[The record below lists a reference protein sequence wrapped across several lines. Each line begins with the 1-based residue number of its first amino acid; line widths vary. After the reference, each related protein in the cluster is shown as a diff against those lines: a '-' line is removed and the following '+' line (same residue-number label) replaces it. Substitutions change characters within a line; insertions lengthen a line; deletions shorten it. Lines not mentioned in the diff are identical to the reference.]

1 MSRGF
6 LTSVFVFFI
15 HLSLLAESIDI
26 SQIANDRHL
35 APQASILEDPEH
47 KLGYSALVGDAYQ
60 DQFIHIQND
69 IPYMDFTSSTY
80 WMKLKLSN
88 SSAEAQQF
96 YIELA
101 RPLTNVVN
109 LYLLNSKGKL
119 LQQYQSGDEYAFS
132 KRPFNDRRFIFPL
145 KFPPQNDFT
154 LIVETR
160 SDGEILKLPIKFWR
174 VEAYTEFTTQENFFL
189 GLYYGLFI
197 LVIILFT
204 FFGLALRQSLY
215 TYFVLYVFVLGL
227 FQLSLDGLAFQYLWP
242 NWVWF
247 GNHAILVLAAVS
259 MTFMLLYVKNFLDF
273 KTKHPIYLKVYN
285 GFIGLI
291 FVALITSL
299 TSGVLYEISFPLLNG
314 LSFITVLYILYGIVL
329 KFKTEDKPEFPLVMA
344 FVGLCLGAIFFIL
357 SNVNIINSEFLASNA
372 LKLGSAT
379 EVIFL
384 SIAMAGR
391 YRKTQVEKIQAQKE
405 AFKRLE
411 EINQLKSEQTER
423 LEKEV
428 AERTQEIREKN
439 DILSTQNKEIINS
452 INYAKRLQDAI
463 LPAKETLDQLLTEHG
478 IVYLPKDIVSGDFY
492 WIEHTDDQVFFA
504 VADCTGHGV
513 PGAMVSVV
521 GYNSLNRCIRELALT
536 DPAEILNHLTEMV
549 EETFSKQN
557 KEVSD
562 GMDIALCVWDKA
574 KNTLSYAGAYNPLY
588 LIREGEL
595 LETKADKQ
603 PIGKFIK
610 REHYT
615 SHQVNLQKGDSI
627 YLFSDGYA
635 DQFGGEKGK
644 KLKYARF
651 KKYLLELNQLEAGK
665 MAEKLEN
672 RFHEWRG
679 ENEQIDDVCIMNV
692 RF

>member
-1 MSRGF
+1 M
-6 LTSVFVFFI
+6 
-15 HLSLLAESIDI
+15 
-26 SQIANDRHL
+26 
-35 APQASILEDPEH
+35 
-47 KLGYSALVGDAYQ
+47 
-60 DQFIHIQND
+60 
-69 IPYMDFTSSTY
+69 
-80 WMKLKLSN
+80 
-88 SSAEAQQF
+88 
-96 YIELA
+96 
-101 RPLTNVVN
+101 
-109 LYLLNSKGKL
+109 
-119 LQQYQSGDEYAFS
+119 
-132 KRPFNDRRFIFPL
+132 
-145 KFPPQNDFT
+145 
-154 LIVETR
+154 
-160 SDGEILKLPIKFWR
+160 KFWHI
-174 VEAYTEFTTQENFFL
+174 EAFTEFTTKENFFL

-197 LVIILFT
+197 LVIILFS

-215 TYFVLYVFVLGL
+215 TYFVVYVFVLGL
-227 FQLSLDGLAFQYLWP
+227 FQLSLDGLAYQYLWP
-242 NWVWF
+242 NWEWF

-273 KTKHPIYLKVYN
+273 KTKHPKYLKVYN
-285 GFIGLI
+285 GFIILILLALLSSLSSGL
-291 FVALITSL
+291 
-299 TSGVLYEISFPLLNG
+299 LYELSFPLLNA
-314 LSFITVLYILYGIVL
+314 LSFISILYILYGLIL

-357 SNVNIINSEFLASNA
+357 SNVNIINSEFLAANA

-411 EINQLKSEQTER
+411 EINKLKSEQTER

-428 AERTQEIREKN
+428 AERTQEIREKSEM
-439 DILSTQNKEIINS
+439 LSNKNKEIINS

-463 LPAKETLDQLLTEHG
+463 LPANETLNQLLPEHG

-492 WIEHTDDQVFFA
+492 WIEQTESHVFFA

-521 GYNSLNRCIRELALT
+521 GYNSLNRCIRELQLS

-549 EETFSKQN
+549 EDTFSKQN

-562 GMDIALCVWDKA
+562 GMDIALCVWDRNKQL
-574 KNTLSYAGAYNPLY
+574 TYSGAYNPLY
-588 LIREGEL
+588 LIRNSEL
-595 LETKADKQ
+595 IETKANKQ
-603 PIGKFIK
+603 PIGKFV
-610 REHYT
+610 RRDPYS
-615 SHQVNLQKGDSI
+615 SHQLDLEKGDSI
-627 YLFSDGYA
+627 FLFSDGYA

-651 KKYLLELNQLEAGK
+651 KDYLVELNQKSASEMSEELTQ
-665 MAEKLEN
+665 
-672 RFHEWRG
+672 RFHVWRG
-679 ENEQIDDVCIMNV
+679 NNEQIDDVCLMNV